1 MFFICR
7 FVMSGTIS
15 VEKDILF
22 FLTPI
27 CLVAGSCFIYAIC
40 IYLRIVVSNT
50 IFISDDV
57 RVV

>member
-1 MFFICR
+1 
-7 FVMSGTIS
+7 MSGTIS